1 MKISKKLVVS
11 SLATLM
17 ATSMVGAITGTV
29 AWYQYNT
36 RATVSIIGMNAAET
50 GLLEISATSNSAG
63 FKRDLTSQDILTA
76 AGRTDFSLT
85 PVTFAGGNVTAA
97 ALPKVESVVKAYK
110 NPDKSSKTVVEDGS
124 DYSTRGSYATN
135 WDEATSVDDYIQF
148 SIYLRARTV
157 DNVSGGFTQTAE
169 DVYLTDFVF
178 EKLGTPDITDAMR
191 IHLAIDA
198 DGNGTDDSFLLLSKT
213 ARTDLPLKGMLDQDD
228 DAIADRIGGYEWA
241 EHRDDHIIYGDKANN
256 YTETSTAISAQI
268 ATRDAGNNYAI
279 TAADSGKKLFTTPT
293 SGAAKITFTIWV
305 EGWDTFQTKTVTSYS
320 FTSASPAV
328 GTDPVTSL
336 FELNNAIAGNY
347 IPAKGDA
354 EGKAVDGVAYYTRTA
369 DSTVKVP
376 DWSGENTDGA
386 KFKFGFTFD
395 VGRGA
400 FAD

>member
-228 DAIADRIGGYEWA
+228 DAIADRIG
-241 EHRDDHIIYGDKANN
+241 
-256 YTETSTAISAQI
+256 
-268 ATRDAGNNYAI
+268 
-279 TAADSGKKLFTTPT
+279 L
-293 SGAAKITFTIWV
+293 
-305 EGWDTFQTKTVTSYS
+305 
-320 FTSASPAV
+320 
-328 GTDPVTSL
+328 
-336 FELNNAIAGNY
+336 
-347 IPAKGDA
+347 
-354 EGKAVDGVAYYTRTA
+354 
-369 DSTVKVP
+369 
-376 DWSGENTDGA
+376 
-386 KFKFGFTFD
+386 
-395 VGRGA
+395 
-400 FAD
+400 